1 MGELRRC
8 ELGPPQI
15 EKRKNNGMHW
25 LSVRSQSEHGHIELR
40 YLMFNVVLL
49 PSRHLRRKAGICTD
63 APTLTRA
70 ASQLSSYQDR
80 KSRLQVAQVLCPPRS
95 WNPSGCHGPDPDPW
109 PNACPPALPITHLG
123 TYLPKHLATCIP
135 LHSRWISGSLD
146 GCAIPFLDTYITAPT
161 F

>member
-1 MGELRRC
+1 MGELRRR

-15 EKRKNNGMHW
+15 EKRKNNRMHW

-70 ASQLSSYQDR
+70 ASQSSSYQAR

-109 PNACPPALPITHLG
+109 PNACFAHYPPRHLS
-123 TYLPKHLATCIP
+123 TEAPSYLHT

-146 GCAIPFLDTYITAPT
+146 GCAIPFLDTYITALT